1 MTPSQQSIED
11 LRVLLVDDSF
21 EALTL
26 IKNMLKDMGLTQV
39 FTARDGT
46 EALNFMGV
54 YDDDD
59 GVDVILCDWNMPR
72 MSGLEVLKQ
81 IRTCDPDL
89 PFIMVTGNA
98 EQDAVV
104 EARSLGV
111 TGYIKKPFSADQ
123 LMKKL
128 ALVQRIVD
136 HRAKS
141 RLA

>member
-1 MTPSQQSIED
+1 
-11 LRVLLVDDSF
+11 
-21 EALTL
+21 
-26 IKNMLKDMGLTQV
+26 
-39 FTARDGT
+39 
-46 EALNFMGV
+46 
-54 YDDDD
+54 
-59 GVDVILCDWNMPR
+59 MPR

-104 EARSLGV
+104 EAKSLGI

-128 ALVQRIVD
+128 ALVQRIVE

-141 RLA
+141 QSA